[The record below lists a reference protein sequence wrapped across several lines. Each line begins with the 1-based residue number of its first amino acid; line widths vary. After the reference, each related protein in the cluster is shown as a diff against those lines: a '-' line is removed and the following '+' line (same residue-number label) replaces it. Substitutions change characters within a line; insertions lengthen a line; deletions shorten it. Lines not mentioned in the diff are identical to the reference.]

1 MPFVFKST
9 LIMNKEEIK
18 RITELYNE
26 VLPFVLSDETYSF
39 LQRLPE
45 KQRLCFILRHIYDY
59 SYKQIA
65 DTMGTTTGYV
75 SIMLLRARSMIVVK

>member
-1 MPFVFKST
+1 MDK
-9 LIMNKEEIK
+9 LEIQ
-18 RITELYNE
+18 RINELFTD
-26 VLPFVLSDETYSF
+26 VLPLMLSDETYNF
-39 LQRLPE
+39 LQSLPE

-65 DTMGTTTGYV
+65 DTMGTTTSYV